1 MCESWKR
8 VFFELSCTI
17 AHHSE
22 VGNFNFFASGVTTGG
37 AIKTGNNCFFGISSI
52 IASGKKIADRLR
64 NVRKRRSISQ
74 EKLANMSGVSY
85 GSIKRFEATGQISLI
100 SLIKIATA
108 LGVADELR
116 ELFTDVPYR
125 NIQEVINE
133 TK

>member
-1 MCESWKR
+1 MYR
-8 VFFELSCTI
+8 YR
-17 AHHSE
+17 HHFLFLFHIYFQEQPVLHQLWLYPFVSL
-22 VGNFNFFASGVTTGG
+22 
-37 AIKTGNNCFFGISSI
+37 I
-52 IASGKKIADRLR
+52 GKKIADRLR